1 MAIRGEGA
9 VDVHQAPDL
18 ARIASG
24 RHRSK
29 QLLADTVGMRAI
41 LMRTLTMV
49 APAAAGQNIADTC
62 RRFAA
67 IVARLLLGTAAV
79 RGSRGAG
86 TP

>member
-1 MAIRGEGA
+1 VSIVGHTCLSRVTPCRPKRFYA
-9 VDVHQAPDL
+9 L
-18 ARIASG
+18 T
-24 RHRSK
+24 SK
-29 QLLADTVGMRAI
+29 QLLADTVSMRPI

-49 APAAAGQNIADTC
+49 APAAAGQDIADAC

-67 IVARLLLGTAAV
+67 IVAGRLLGTAAV